1 MAIRFTCPVMRGE
14 LSVTNAYVRLGPIS
28 IKKNR
33 GSDPETWYLTADI
46 EVFVDVPEKDGPALQ
61 RAPTLQST
69 PALQSLHV
77 DRLKMTDI
85 DPAATTVAT
94 VYGGLKAWL
103 VTNTAVTAVTQL
115 SDITDA

>member
-14 LSVTNAYVRLGPIS
+14 LSATNAYVRLGPIS
-28 IKKNR
+28 IMKNR
-33 GSDPETWYLTADI
+33 EDDPETWYLTADI
-46 EVFVDVPEKDGPALQ
+46 EVFADVPEEPEEGDN
-61 RAPTLQST
+61 TLQST
-69 PALQSLHV
+69 PALQSIHV
-77 DRLKMTDI
+77 DRFKMTDI

>member
-14 LSVTNAYVRLGPIS
+14 LSATNAYVRLGPIS
-28 IKKNR
+28 ISKNR
-33 GSDPETWYLTADI
+33 EDDPATWYLTADI
-46 EVFVDVPEKDGPALQ
+46 EVFADVPEEGDN
-61 RAPTLQST
+61 
-69 PALQSLHV
+69 ALQSLHV
-77 DRLKMTDI
+77 DRFKMTDI

-115 SDITDA
+115 SHITDA

>member
-14 LSVTNAYVRLGPIS
+14 LSATNAYVRLGPIS

-33 GSDPETWYLTADI
+33 ESDPETWYLTADI
-46 EVFVDVPEKDGPALQ
+46 EVFADVPEADGPALQ
-61 RAPTLQST
+61 SAPTLQST
-69 PALQSLHV
+69 HV
-77 DRLKMTDI
+77 DRFKMTDI
-85 DPAATTVAT
+85 EPAATTVAT

>member
-14 LSVTNAYVRLGPIS
+14 LSATNAYVRLGPIS

-33 GSDPETWYLTADI
+33 ESDPETWYLTADI
-46 EVFVDVPEKDGPALQ
+46 QVFADVPEEGDN
-61 RAPTLQST
+61 TLQST
-69 PALQSLHV
+69 HV
-77 DRLKMTDI
+77 DRFKMPDI

>member
-33 GSDPETWYLTADI
+33 ESDPETWYLTADI
-46 EVFVDVPEKDGPALQ
+46 QVFADVPEEGDNF
-61 RAPTLQST
+61 
-69 PALQSLHV
+69 LQSLHV
-77 DRLKMTDI
+77 DRFKMTDI

>member
-14 LSVTNAYVRLGPIS
+14 LSATNAYVRLGPIS
-28 IKKNR
+28 ISKNR
-33 GSDPETWYLTADI
+33 EDDPETWSLTADI
-46 EVFVDVPEKDGPALQ
+46 EVFADVPEEDGDALE
-61 RAPTLQST
+61 RTSALQST
-69 PALQSLHV
+69 HV
-77 DRLKMTDI
+77 DRFKMGDI

-103 VTNTAVTAVTQL
+103 VTNTAVPAVTQL

>member
-14 LSVTNAYVRLGPIS
+14 LSATNAYVRLGSIS

-33 GSDPETWYLTADI
+33 EDDPETWYLTADI
-46 EVFVDVPEKDGPALQ
+46 QVFADVPEEGDNF
-61 RAPTLQST
+61 LQST
-69 PALQSLHV
+69 HV
-77 DRLKMTDI
+77 DRFSMADI
-85 DPAATTVAT
+85 DPAATNVAT

-115 SDITDA
+115 SHITDA

>member
-14 LSVTNAYVRLGPIS
+14 LSATNAYVRLGPIS
-28 IKKNR
+28 IAKNR
-33 GSDPETWYLTADI
+33 ESDPETWYLTADI
-46 EVFVDVPEKDGPALQ
+46 QVFADVPEEDDNF
-61 RAPTLQST
+61 LQSI
-69 PALQSLHV
+69 HV
-77 DRLKMTDI
+77 DRFKMTDI

>member
-14 LSVTNAYVRLGPIS
+14 LSATNAYVRLGPIS

-33 GSDPETWYLTADI
+33 EDDPETWYLTADI
-46 EVFVDVPEKDGPALQ
+46 EVFADVPEEGD
-61 RAPTLQST
+61 S
-69 PALQSLHV
+69 ALQSLHV
-77 DRLKMTDI
+77 DRFKMTDI